1 MREWATVALL
11 SAEKVEF
18 IVVTRRRRRPTLA
31 GQLFALQLAIIVVVL
46 VAVAGVS
53 LAQAGSTFERVEG
66 RRVAGLAEQ
75 IAVSP
80 LVRSNL
86 AEPETRTGLATLA
99 QSVVIQTGV
108 SSVSFAETDLDVR
121 VSTDPSIEGSPMVL
135 GSPRVESGASWS
147 GTLEIAGVDH
157 LVSQVPVLGESEDAV
172 GAHLGTVMV
181 AERVPSAWERLQG
194 TSSYLLTYL
203 GIALAVGLGG
213 SWLLSRRIKRQTRGM
228 EPREIAGLAEHREA
242 MLRGIAEGV
251 VALDPQHRI
260 TLVNEVARQ
269 LLDLPEHALGT
280 SIDDLRIEG
289 RLREVLVGE
298 NPRPRGADDSEPD
311 DHVTAARD
319 EVVIR
324 RGRVLVMSTMRVVS
338 DDRVLGTVTTMRD
351 RTALADLEQE
361 IGSFRS
367 TAHVLRAQAHE
378 FTNQLHT
385 ISGLIQIGELDE
397 VVRYVD
403 ALSERRDALDLTVN
417 TLVRDPTIAALLMA
431 KVASANERRV
441 ELTISDETTLERLE
455 PGDAADVATVLGNL
469 VDNALEHAPRGT
481 ASAPWARV
489 RIRQD
494 ASTVEIVVSDSGPGI
509 PDELVPTVFEHGVT
523 TKRVDPMEHGVGLA
537 LTRLVCRRRGGEIH
551 VERQDGVTSFVARL
565 GVTNLTEPAAA
576 ESFSGSGCWSSTTT
590 SWWLGSTSGSSTGST
605 GSRSSASPTR
615 APRRRMP
622 SPSCVLT
629 CSSSTSTCPTGSA
642 STSSPTCAP
651 PGTPATPSSSP
662 RPRRATRCG
671 PPCASASPTTCSSP
685 SGSAT
690 SRSGSSA
697 TPPSARS
704 SSAPRSPGRPT
715 STGSSPARAPRR
727 RTRCCPRE

>member
-1 MREWATVALL
+1 MREWVTVALL

-18 IVVTRRRRRPTLA
+18 IVVRLRRRRPTLA
-31 GQLFALQLAIIVVVL
+31 GQLFALQLGIIVVVL
-46 VAVAGVS
+46 IAVAGVS
-53 LAQAGSTFERVEG
+53 LAQAAATFERVEG

-80 LVRSNL
+80 LVRTNL

-99 QSVVIQTGV
+99 QSIVTQTGV

-121 VSTDPSIEGSPMVL
+121 VSTDPSIEGSRLRL
-135 GSPRVESGASWS
+135 GSPRVEDGASWS
-147 GTLEIAGVDH
+147 GTLEIDGVDH
-157 LVSQVPVLGESEDAV
+157 LVSQVPVLGEATDAV

-181 AERVPSAWERLQG
+181 AERVPSTWERLQG

-203 GIALAVGLGG
+203 GIALVVGLGG

-251 VALDPQHRI
+251 IALDPQHRI

-269 LLDLPEHALGT
+269 LLDLPEHAIGM
-280 SIDDLRIEG
+280 SIGDLRIEG

-298 NPRPRGADDSEPD
+298 NTRPTPVEGAPE

-338 DDRVLGTVTTMRD
+338 GDRVLGTVTTMRD

-378 FTNQLHT
+378 FANQLHT

-417 TLVRDPTIAALLMA
+417 TLVHDPTIAALLMA
-431 KVASANERRV
+431 KVATANERRV
-441 ELTISDETTLERLE
+441 ELTISDETLLERLE

-481 ASAPWARV
+481 ASPPWVRV

-509 PDELVPTVFEHGVT
+509 PDDLVPTVFEHGVT

-537 LTRLVCRRRGGEIH
+537 LIRLVCRRRGGEIH
-551 VERQDGVTSFVARL
+551 VERDDGVTSFVARL
-565 GVTNLTEPAAA
+565 GVTNLTEPVAA
-576 ESFSGSGCWSSTTT
+576 ESFS
-590 SWWLGSTSGSSTGST
+590 
-605 GSRSSASPTR
+605 
-615 APRRRMP
+615 
-622 SPSCVLT
+622 
-629 CSSSTSTCPTGSA
+629 
-642 STSSPTCAP
+642 
-651 PGTPATPSSSP
+651 
-662 RPRRATRCG
+662 
-671 PPCASASPTTCSSP
+671 
-685 SGSAT
+685 
-690 SRSGSSA
+690 
-697 TPPSARS
+697 
-704 SSAPRSPGRPT
+704 
-715 STGSSPARAPRR
+715 
-727 RTRCCPRE
+727 

>member
-1 MREWATVALL
+1 MRGWVTVALL

-18 IVVTRRRRRPTLA
+18 IVVRLRRRRPTLA

-53 LAQAGSTFERVEG
+53 LAQAGATFERVEG
-66 RRVAGLAEQ
+66 RRVDALAEQ

-80 LVRSNL
+80 LVRANL

-99 QSVVIQTGV
+99 QSVVTQTGI

-121 VSTDPSIEGSPMVL
+121 VSTDPSLQGHPLRL
-135 GSPRVESGASWS
+135 GSPRVEDGAGWS
-147 GTLEIAGVDH
+147 GTLDIEGVGH
-157 LVSQVPVLGESEDAV
+157 LVSQVPVLGEARDAV

-181 AERVPSAWERLQG
+181 AERVPSTWERLQG

-203 GIALAVGLGG
+203 GIALVVGLGG

-242 MLRGIAEGV
+242 MLHGIAEGV
-251 VALDPQHRI
+251 IALDPQLRI
-260 TLVNEVARQ
+260 SLVNEVARR
-269 LLDLPEHALGT
+269 LLDLPEHAMGT
-280 SIDDLRIEG
+280 SIEDLRIEG

-298 NPRPRGADDSEPD
+298 NTRPRPVEGSGQADDR
-311 DHVTAARD
+311 VTAARD

-338 DDRVLGTVTTMRD
+338 DERVLGTVTTMRD

-367 TAHVLRAQAHE
+367 TAHVLRAQTHE
-378 FTNQLHT
+378 FANQLHT

-403 ALSERRDALDLTVN
+403 ALSVRRDALDLTVN
-417 TLVRDPTIAALLMA
+417 TLVHDPTVAALLMA
-431 KVASANERRV
+431 KVATANERRV
-441 ELTISDETTLERLE
+441 DLTISDETMLGRLA

-481 ASAPWARV
+481 ASPPWASV

-509 PDELVPTVFEHGVT
+509 PDDLLASVFEHGVT

-537 LTRLVCRRRGGEIH
+537 LIRLVCRRRGGEIH
-551 VERQDGVTSFVARL
+551 VERDDGATSFVARL
-565 GVTNLTEPAAA
+565 GVSTLTEPVVA
-576 ESFSGSGCWSSTTT
+576 ESFS
-590 SWWLGSTSGSSTGST
+590 
-605 GSRSSASPTR
+605 
-615 APRRRMP
+615 
-622 SPSCVLT
+622 
-629 CSSSTSTCPTGSA
+629 
-642 STSSPTCAP
+642 
-651 PGTPATPSSSP
+651 
-662 RPRRATRCG
+662 
-671 PPCASASPTTCSSP
+671 
-685 SGSAT
+685 
-690 SRSGSSA
+690 
-697 TPPSARS
+697 
-704 SSAPRSPGRPT
+704 
-715 STGSSPARAPRR
+715 
-727 RTRCCPRE
+727 